1 MTSIS
6 IGYILLAIV
15 VAIAISYFQYFYKST
30 SSGKVRVILAFLR
43 FLGIFALILLLINP
57 QFKSEQL
64 EDVKP
69 SLNVL
74 IDNSS
79 SISHAKQEKTVRK
92 IINDLKVNAKL
103 QEKFQINY
111 FAFSDNIYKQ
121 DSFNFKQSE
130 TNILKALQATEA
142 ISKKRVAPILLIT
155 DGNQTYGATYEFYKS
170 KQAIY
175 PIVVGDT
182 LSHDDIK
189 IHQINANSYV
199 SLKHKFPVEVF
210 LQYDGVKAVK
220 KQFTVQVNGKT
231 VFKKILDFNAEK
243 QSQKMEFYL
252 LADTVGKRHYNCKI
266 ETLINEK
273 NTVNNFNNFSI
284 EVIDEQAKIL
294 ILTTINH
301 PDIAVLKRTIESN
314 EQRKVVVVSK
324 LNNNIQFED
333 YQLIILYQ
341 PNIKFKK
348 IFEALNKSSSNY
360 FIITGTKTDWN
371 FLNKTQSYFTKK
383 NINTTEKY
391 NAIFNTNFNAFITED
406 IGFSSFP
413 PLEDYFGDV
422 TFSTDHQILLNQS
435 ISGIPTESPL
445 LATFKDGARRGA
457 VLFGEQSWKW
467 RMLSKVEHQSFDKF
481 DTFFTKLI
489 QYLSSNKRSSQLEIT
504 YEPFIYANKDIR
516 IAAQF
521 FDANY
526 VFDAT
531 ANLIVSIYDKN
542 EKVNDYSFT
551 LTNNNY
557 EAILNNLKPGSYTFI
572 VSVKNKTFTKNGT
585 LTVLPYTIEQQSS
598 TVNLSSLKKLASV
611 SNGSVYYANQ
621 TQNLITKL
629 ILDKKHTTIQKSTE
643 KIVSLVEFK
652 WLLGI
657 LILAFSMEWF
667 IRKHQGLI

>member
-15 VAIAISYFQYFYKST
+15 VAVAISYFQYFYKPT

-43 FLGIFALILLLINP
+43 FLSVFTLILLLINP
-57 QFKSEQL
+57 QLKSEQL

-79 SISHAKQEKTVRK
+79 SIAHAKQEKTVLK
-92 IINDLKVNAKL
+92 VINDLKVNAKL
-103 QEKFQINY
+103 QEKFQVHY

-121 DSFNFKQSE
+121 DSFNFRQSE

-142 ISKKRVAPILLIT
+142 ISKEHVAPILLIT
-155 DGNQTYGATYEFYKS
+155 DGNQTYGSAYEFYKS

-189 IHQINANSYV
+189 IHQINVNSYV

-210 LQYDGVKAVK
+210 LQYDGAKAVK
-220 KQFTVQVNGKT
+220 KQFTVQVNGKI
-231 VFKKILDFNAEK
+231 VFKKILNFNAEK

-252 LADTVGKRHYNCKI
+252 LAGAVGKQHYNCKI

-273 NTVNNFNNFSI
+273 NTVNNINNFSV

-301 PDIAVLKRTIESN
+301 PDIGVLKRTIESN
-314 EQRKVVVVSK
+314 KQRKAVVISK
-324 LNNNIQFED
+324 LNKKIQLKD
-333 YQLIILYQ
+333 YQLVILYQ

-348 IFEALNKSSSNY
+348 IFKALNKSSSNY

-371 FLNKTQSYFTKK
+371 FLNTVQPYFTKK

-391 NAIFNTNFNAFITED
+391 NAIFNRNFNAFITED
-406 IGFSSFP
+406 IGFASLP

-435 ISGIPTESPL
+435 ISGISTENPL
-445 LATFKDGARRGA
+445 LATFKDRTRRGA
-457 VLFGEQSWKW
+457 VLFGAQHWKW
-467 RMLSKVEHQSFDKF
+467 RMLSKVEHQSFNKF
-481 DTFFTKLI
+481 DTFFAKLI
-489 QYLSSNKRSSQLEIT
+489 QYLSSNKRSNQLEIT
-504 YEPFIYANKDIR
+504 YKPFVYANEDIR

-542 EKVNDYSFT
+542 EKVKDYSFT

-557 EAILNNLKPGSYTFI
+557 EAILNNLKPGSYTFS
-572 VSVKNKTFTKNGT
+572 VSVKNKPFTKNGT
-585 LTVLPYTIEQQSS
+585 LTVLPYTIEQQSN
-598 TVNLSSLKKLASV
+598 TVNLSSLKKLASA

-621 TQNLITKL
+621 TQNLMTEL

-652 WLLGI
+652 WLLAI

-667 IRKHQGLI
+667 IRKYQGLI